1 MHIPDGYLSPATCA
15 TMFAAAAPFWYVAG
29 QRIKKTLNMRM
40 VPLLSVFAAFS
51 FIIMMFNLPLPG
63 GTTGHATGVAIAT
76 IVLGPWGS
84 MIAVSVALVIQAV
97 FFGDGGILAIGANC
111 FNIAI
116 VGSLVSHWV
125 YQGVA
130 GKSALTDKRRVVAAA
145 LAGYL
150 AINVAAFI
158 TAVEFGV
165 QPLWFT
171 DAAGTPLYAPYG
183 LDIAIPAMMIGHLT
197 IAGLAELVVT
207 AGVVAYLQRSD
218 VTLLAS
224 TGPVATTTTSGGWNG
239 SRRLWVIIATL
250 MILSPIGLLAAGTA
264 WGEWGVE
271 DFINGTTEPS
281 VAPLTAVPAGLER
294 FASLWQAPLPDYV
307 LPFVSNEQ
315 FGYILSAFIGTGL
328 VILTFVLLGYINE
341 LLRKRSN
348 VTQ

>member
-1 MHIPDGYLSPATCA
+1 
-15 TMFAAAAPFWYVAG
+15 
-29 QRIKKTLNMRM
+29 
-40 VPLLSVFAAFS
+40 
-51 FIIMMFNLPLPG
+51 
-63 GTTGHATGVAIAT
+63 
-76 IVLGPWGS
+76 
-84 MIAVSVALVIQAV
+84 
-97 FFGDGGILAIGANC
+97 
-111 FNIAI
+111 
-116 VGSLVSHWV
+116 
-125 YQGVA
+125 
-130 GKSALTDKRRVVAAA
+130 
-145 LAGYL
+145 
-150 AINVAAFI
+150 
-158 TAVEFGV
+158 
-165 QPLWFT
+165 LWFT

-224 TGPVATTTTSGGWNG
+224 TGPVATTVASGGWNG

-250 MILSPIGLLAAGTA
+250 MILSPLGLLAAGTA

-315 FGYILSAFIGTGL
+315 FSYILSAFIGTGL
-328 VILTFVLLGYINE
+328 VILTFVLLGYIND